1 MIIMINHSVST
12 CFRNAIC
19 SIKKRDI
26 PQSLTLQIPQDTLNP
41 ADIILQPVGA
51 SL

>member
-26 PQSLTLQIPQDTLNP
+26 PQSLTLQTPQRILNP
-41 ADIILQPVGA
+41 KDVVLQPVGA